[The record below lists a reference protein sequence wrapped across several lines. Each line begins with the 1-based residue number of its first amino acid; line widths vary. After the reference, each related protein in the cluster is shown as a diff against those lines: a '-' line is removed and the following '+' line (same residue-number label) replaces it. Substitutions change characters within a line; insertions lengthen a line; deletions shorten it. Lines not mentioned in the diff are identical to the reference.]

1 MTSTLDT
8 PSNLPGVPEEDQA
21 RAAELERRLGARL
34 RLDLTTRGAYTSD
47 ASLYRRFPAA
57 VLEPEGVDD
66 VRAGIELARLRGWP
80 VVGRGGGTSVAG
92 NAIGEGL
99 VIDTSRRMN
108 RVLDI
113 DPVARTARIQPGVIC
128 DQLKEAAAAHGL
140 TYGPD
145 PSTHSRCTVGGM
157 VSNNACGSHSVA
169 WGTSASNLESVTTVL
184 ADGREVRAD
193 RGGADDERIDTA
205 LRGLRDRHLAMLR
218 LELGRFPR
226 QVSGYGLHYLLP
238 ENGFDVAKA
247 VAGSEGTLGVITE
260 LTVSLVELPRATAL
274 AVLAF
279 PTVFDAA
286 EVAPRLRKEGVAT
299 IEGMGADL
307 LSALRSQPGR
317 DKAGSGLPGGAP
329 GEVTAGGWLYCETTG
344 QTPEEAGERARGLVS
359 DAGPLVASTVV
370 TDHAEARALWRIREA
385 GAGIVTRL
393 PDGGEAWPGWEDSA
407 VPAENLADYLRELYE
422 LLDSHGL
429 RGIPFGHFGEGCVHI
444 RVSYPLRDEGGDRVL
459 RAFME
464 DAAALVAAH
473 GGSLSGEHGDG
484 RARSELLT
492 RMYSP
497 EMLAAFRSFKEVFDP
512 DGLFNPGVLVDPD
525 PVDQGLRP
533 GPEQR
538 RFELTPVHALS
549 RDEGSLVNAVNRCV
563 GVGACRSHEGSM
575 CPSFQVTGDEVHS
588 TRGRARLLSEML
600 RGERIT
606 GGYRSEEVREAL
618 DLCLSCKACA
628 SECPVNVDMATYKS
642 EFLNQHYSGR
652 MRPMTHYSMGWL
664 PALTSLMHRV
674 PGAARLLNALM
685 RVPAVE
691 WLVKAGAG
699 VDRSRAMIRFAPRS
713 LQTEFRRRGGGAKPP
728 AAGDRGTA
736 GDVGEQDGEGRPR
749 LVLWPD
755 SFSNHLDSGP
765 GLAAVEVLEALGY
778 EVLMPREFVCCGLTW
793 HSTGQ
798 LSMVKRVLS
807 RSVAVMEPYVAAGI
821 PVVGLEPSC
830 REMLAH
836 ELTELMPGDP
846 RAERL
851 QESVVSFSDVVS
863 RHLPQEGGDR
873 SSWPFGELNVGAVS
887 QVHCHERSLG
897 DSAPSSSLLSA
908 VGVDERSVRTGCC
921 GLAGNWG
928 FEPGHADLSRDLGER
943 ELFPAI
949 RARESGDIV
958 LADGFSCRTQV
969 RQETD
974 AEPLHL
980 AEVLQRALRGREEDG
995 S

>member
-1 MTSTLDT
+1 M
-8 PSNLPGVPEEDQA
+8 
-21 RAAELERRLGARL
+21 GARL
-34 RLDLTTRGAYTSD
+34 RLDTTTRGAYTSD

-57 VLEPEGVDD
+57 VLEPQDTDD

-99 VIDTSRRMN
+99 IIDTSRRMN
-108 RVLDI
+108 RVLEV
-113 DPVARTARIQPGVIC
+113 DPVARTARVQPGVVC

-145 PSTHSRCTVGGM
+145 PSTHSRCTIGGM

-169 WGTSASNLESVTTVL
+169 WGTSASNLVAVTSVL
-184 ADGREVRAD
+184 ADGREVRSE
-193 RGGADDERIDTA
+193 RGGADDEGVDTA

-238 ENGFDVAKA
+238 EHGFDVAKA

-260 LTVSLVELPRATAL
+260 LTVSLVELPEATAL

-286 EVAPRLRKEGVAT
+286 AVAPRLRQDGVAT
-299 IEGMGADL
+299 IEGMGGDL
-307 LSALRSQPGR
+307 LTALRAQPGKER
-317 DKAGSGLPGGAP
+317 AGSGLPGGAP
-329 GEVTAGGWLYCETTG
+329 GDVTAGGWLYCETSGRTV
-344 QTPEEAGERARGLVS
+344 EEAEARARGLVAE
-359 DAGPLVASTVV
+359 AGTLVASTVV
-370 TDHAEARALWRIREA
+370 TDRTEARALWRIREA

-407 VPAENLADYLRELYE
+407 VPAENLADYLRDLYR

-429 RGIPFGHFGEGCVHI
+429 QGIPFGHFGEGCVHI
-444 RVSYPLRDEGGDRVL
+444 RVSYPLREEGGDRVF

-464 DAAALVAAH
+464 GAADLVAAH

-497 EMLAAFRSFKEVFDP
+497 QMLAAFRSFKEVFDP

-563 GVGACRSHEGSM
+563 GVGSCRSQEGAM

-606 GGYRSEEVREAL
+606 GGHRSEEVREAL

-628 SECPVNVDMATYKS
+628 SECPVNVDMATYKA
-642 EFLNQHYSGR
+642 EFLHRHYEGR
-652 MRPMTHYSMGWL
+652 VRPPAHYSMGWL
-664 PALTSLMHRV
+664 PLLTSLLHRV
-674 PGAARLLNALM
+674 PGAARALNVLLRIPVLERSAK
-685 RVPAVE
+685 AV
-691 WLVKAGAG
+691 AGI
-699 VDRSRAMIRFAPRS
+699 DRSRGMIRFAPRS
-713 LQTEFRRRGGGAKPP
+713 LRAEFRRRRASTTVPDQERSPRSGAEGGR
-728 AAGDRGTA
+728 D
-736 GDVGEQDGEGRPR
+736 RPR

-755 SFSNHLDSGP
+755 SFSDHLDTGP

-798 LSMVKRVLS
+798 LTMVRRVL
-807 RSVAVMEPYVAAGI
+807 RRTVEVMAPYVEEGI

-836 ELTELMPGDP
+836 ELTELLPDDP
-846 RAERL
+846 RAARL
-851 QESVVSFSDVVS
+851 QEAVVPFSDVVAA
-863 RHLPQEGGDR
+863 HLPRDGEDPAR
-873 SSWPFGELNVGAVS
+873 WPFATLDVGAIA
-887 QVHCHERSLG
+887 QVHCHERARG
-897 DSAPSSSLLSA
+897 DSGSSSSLLAA
-908 VGVDERSVRTGCC
+908 VGVDERSIRTGCC

-928 FEPGHADLSRDLGER
+928 FEPGHADLSRNLGER

-949 RARESGDIV
+949 RARADGDIV

-980 AEVLQRALRGREEDG
+980 AQVLRRALREGT
-995 S
+995 

>member
-1 MTSTLDT
+1 MTSTLD
-8 PSNLPGVPEEDQA
+8 SASDLPGAPDTGGD
-21 RAAELERRLGARL
+21 RAAEIERFLGPRL
-34 RLDLTTRGAYTSD
+34 RLDTTTRGAYTSD

-57 VLEPEGVDD
+57 VLEPRDTDD
-66 VRAGIELARLRGWP
+66 VRAGVELARLRGWS

-108 RVLDI
+108 RVLEI
-113 DPVARTARIQPGVIC
+113 DPVARTARVQPGVVC

-145 PSTHSRCTVGGM
+145 PSTHSRCTIGGM
-157 VSNNACGSHSVA
+157 VANNACGSHSVA
-169 WGTSASNLESVTTVL
+169 WGTSASNLVSITTLL
-184 ADGREVRAD
+184 ADGREVRSD
-193 RGGADDERIDTA
+193 HGGADDEGIDAA

-260 LTVSLVELPRATAL
+260 LTVSLVELPKATAL

-286 EVAPRLRKEGVAT
+286 AAAPRLRQEGVAT
-299 IEGMGADL
+299 IEGMGGDL
-307 LSALRSQPGR
+307 LAALRSQPGKER
-317 DKAGSGLPGGAP
+317 AGSGLPGGAP
-329 GEVTAGGWLYCETTG
+329 GDVTAGGWLYCETTG
-344 QTPEEAGERARGLVS
+344 ATLAEAEERARGLVAGS
-359 DAGPLVASTVV
+359 GPLVASTVV
-370 TDHAEARALWRIREA
+370 TDRAQTRALWRIREA

-407 VPAENLADYLRELYE
+407 VPAENLADYLRDLYE

-444 RVSYPLRDEGGDRVL
+444 RVSYPLRDEGGDRVF

-464 DAAALVAAH
+464 SAAALVASH

-484 RARSELLT
+484 RARSEFLA

-525 PVDQGLRP
+525 PVDRGLRP

-563 GVGACRSHEGSM
+563 GVGSCRSDEGAM

-606 GGYRSEEVREAL
+606 GGHRSEEVREAL

-652 MRPMTHYSMGWL
+652 LRPMTHYSMGWL
-664 PALTSLMHRV
+664 PALTALMHRV
-674 PGAARLLNALM
+674 PGAARALNALM
-685 RVPAVE
+685 RVPALE
-691 WLVKAGAG
+691 RMVKAAAG
-699 VDRSRAMIRFAPRS
+699 VDRSRSMIRFAPRS
-713 LQTEFRRRGGGAKPP
+713 LQTEFRRSGRAGAAPAASAAPRETGDGPDGGA
-728 AAGDRGTA
+728 
-736 GDVGEQDGEGRPR
+736 RPR

-798 LSMVKRVLS
+798 LAMVKRVLR
-807 RSVAVMEPYVAAGI
+807 RSVEVMEPYVEAGV

-836 ELTELMPGDP
+836 ELTELLPGDP

-851 QESVVSFSDVVS
+851 QRSVVSFSEVVS
-863 RHLPQEGGDR
+863 RHLPGVDADPGD
-873 SSWPFGELNVGAVS
+873 WPFGELRVGAVS
-887 QVHCHERSLG
+887 QVHCHERSMG
-897 DSAPSSSLLSA
+897 DSAPSSALLSA
-908 VGVDERSVRTGCC
+908 VGVDERAVRTGCC

-949 RARESGDIV
+949 RARGEGDIV

-980 AEVLQRALRGREEDG
+980 AEVLRRALGRPGDA
-995 S
+995 